1 MIIFS
6 LIIFPSLCIFINS
19 ILDIKGQGF
28 KFFSNTYLKGI
39 FTFLPALL
47 LMSLIS
53 GIIKRTNTFSN
64 IYLYHFIYDF
74 AVYYALINFGY
85 TFLFKNSMIYRF
97 RERISEIFTYECGFF
112 SALAVFDA
120 LYMYKWESPYVLF
133 ILPCSRL
140 AMVLIYSMLPPLISE
155 SSGFIKYIYI
165 LSMFILPFAVSFIA
179 FFYYINS
186 FIISIIIL
194 CTLLMLSSWLFYYY
208 SPVIKKR

>member
-6 LIIFPSLCIFINS
+6 LILFPSLCIFINS

-28 KFFSNTYLKGI
+28 KFFSSTYLKGL

-133 ILPCSRL
+133 ILPC
-140 AMVLIYSMLPPLISE
+140 
-155 SSGFIKYIYI
+155 
-165 LSMFILPFAVSFIA
+165 
-179 FFYYINS
+179 
-186 FIISIIIL
+186 
-194 CTLLMLSSWLFYYY
+194 C
-208 SPVIKKR
+208 KKNGRGHEKLHY